1 MNKNLTRPNPKI
13 SILFLGTQ
21 MAVGGAQKVLLD
33 QARWFHE
40 HGHAVTAV
48 FFYDKENFRQKW
60 QESNNFPI
68 IDLKAFKPGAGI
80 PGNALS
86 LLKGLWSL
94 WKLIRR
100 GRYDV
105 VETFTPDSNILGM
118 PLAWIGR
125 VRVRMATHHGVI
137 EDLPHWREKLHTW
150 LINHNIANVLV
161 TVSEMTRQKALQ
173 EGVRADRIFVIQNG
187 IAPVSIEGVNRLE
200 VRRDAGVGDQDLFLL
215 SVGRL
220 VHQKAHE
227 FLIAAMPP
235 VLQEFPDVKVGICGD
250 GFLRPQ
256 LEAQIHALGLQK
268 TVFLLGKFD
277 SVTKFL
283 AAADLFILPSR
294 WEGLPIAL
302 LEAMS
307 AGLPVVATRVEGV
320 DEVVVD
326 QEHGLLVPVGDVSAL
341 SDAILQL
348 LRNPH
353 VRREMGMAAKHRL
366 LEAYSIDHMGEKY
379 LSLMIDMLKNRVPFR

>member
-40 HGHAVTAV
+40 HGHTVTAV
-48 FFYDKENFRQKW
+48 FFYDKENFHQKW
-60 QESNNFPI
+60 QESNSFPI
-68 IDLKAFKPGAGI
+68 INLKAFRPSAGI
-80 PGNALS
+80 PGKGLS
-86 LLKGLWSL
+86 LLKGLWCL
-94 WKLIRR
+94 WKLMRR

-105 VETFTPDSNILGM
+105 IETFTPDSNILGM

-125 VRVRMATHHGVI
+125 VPVRMATHHGAI
-137 EDLPHWREKLHTW
+137 EDLPRWREKLHTW

-161 TVSEMTRQKALQ
+161 TVSEMTRQKAVQ
-173 EGVRADRIFVIQNG
+173 EGVRPDRIFVIQNG
-187 IAPVSIEGVNRLE
+187 IAPVSIEGVNRPE
-200 VRRDAGVGDQDLFLL
+200 VRRDAGVRDQDLFLL
-215 SVGRL
+215 AVGRL
-220 VHQKAHE
+220 VQQKAHE
-227 FLIAAMPP
+227 FLIAAMPS
-235 VLQEFPDVKVGICGD
+235 VLKEFPDAKVGICGD

-256 LEAQIHALGLQK
+256 LEAQIQSLGLQK
-268 TVFLLGKFD
+268 SVMLLGKFD
-277 SVTKFL
+277 NVTKFL
-283 AAADLFILPSR
+283 AAADVFVLPSR

-326 QEHGLLVPVGDVSAL
+326 QEHGLLVPVGNVSAL

-348 LRNPH
+348 LRDPQ
-353 VRREMGMAAKHRL
+353 VRRKMGMAAKHRL

-379 LSLMIDMLKNRVPFR
+379 LSLMIDMLKNRSPFQ